1 MAVTVDLNC
10 DMGESFGEYTAGN
23 DAEAAAYVTS
33 SNIAC
38 GAHASDPTVM
48 RRTIRLCGDHN
59 VMVGA
64 HPGYPDLQGFGRRRI
79 EMDHEEI
86 IDSVIYQVGALKGF
100 ADHAGVPLQHVKL
113 HGALYHYA
121 LGQEKLFVD
130 IAENLRKAF
139 GDIILLTMGTAAS
152 IELRSICRK
161 SGARIAL
168 EAFPDR
174 VYDDDGA
181 LLSRSR
187 PGAVIKDAGVIAQRA
202 ISMVK
207 RKGTESLNGR
217 WIDLAIDTICI
228 HGDNR
233 ESILAAP
240 MIRRRAEREGIE
252 VRPLGSFV

>member
-1 MAVTVDLNC
+1 MAITVDLNC
-10 DMGESFGEYTAGN
+10 DMGESFGAYTAGS
-23 DAEAAAYVTS
+23 DAEVIRHVTS

-48 RRTIRLCGDHN
+48 RRTVELCKEHD

-79 EMDHEEI
+79 DMGREEI

-100 ADHAGVPLQHVKL
+100 ADRSGVPLQHVKL

-121 LGQEKLFVD
+121 LGEEQLFLD
-130 IAENLRKAF
+130 IVENARRAF
-139 GDIILLTMGTAAS
+139 GDIIFLTLGTPVSA
-152 IELRSICRK
+152 ELRSRCRR
-161 SGARIAL
+161 SGVRIAL

-174 VYDDDGA
+174 AYGDDGM
-181 LLSRSR
+181 LLPRTEA
-187 PGAVIKDAGVIAQRA
+187 GAVVRDAETIAKRA
-202 ISMVK
+202 IAMVK
-207 RKGTESLNGR
+207 GRGIESAGGR
-217 WIDLAIDTICI
+217 RIDLVIDTICI

-233 ESILAAP
+233 ESVLAVP
-240 MIRRRAEREGIE
+240 IIRRLAEREGIE